1 MKSVVEGC
9 EDGIDWKSVVCWLV
23 GCDVDRCV
31 WLMMRRWMGE
41 DLVFMLDDARLDG
54 EAASEFDPCC

>member
-23 GCDVDRCV
+23 GWLVVMLIDVF
-31 WLMMRRWMGE
+31 G
-41 DLVFMLDDARLDG
+41 
-54 EAASEFDPCC
+54 

>member
-31 WLMMRRWMGE
+31 WLMMRR
-41 DLVFMLDDARLDG
+41 
-54 EAASEFDPCC
+54 